1 MNMIKQ
7 SLRIYAL
14 AITLLLI
21 VLSSQNSFLN
31 AELGELQTK
40 KDQIEILI
48 LSRGFI
54 SSNPHY
60 EPQNATAKVG
70 TIIEWR
76 NGDRVHHTVTSDE
89 GIQGKL
95 EGQIFDSGPIPPRTE
110 FVLDS
115 SNMLTGAYTYHCRI
129 HPWARGMLTLFVEP
143 IKIATDK
150 PLYDVS
156 EKITVSGSV
165 NIPTPIDS
173 SALPKKLANA
183 TAVSSV
189 SITVFDSK
197 NKLLLS
203 KEVPVL
209 SDGSYSYTFTME
221 EEGVYAT
228 KATVNSLSASTTFEV
243 RKLHR
248 EKVTVSEIVFEDV
261 DGKIINVAKFG
272 QQIFIK
278 AKIRNTLEIN
288 QSYTYLVQVK
298 DSNNV
303 TVFLA
308 LKGGSISPLGTSSP
322 SISWTPE
329 NEGTYS
335 IEVFIWNNIS
345 IPEVLSSH
353 IGKSTLVV
361 HK

>member
-1 MNMIKQ
+1 MIKQ
-7 SLRIYAL
+7 SLCIYTL

-21 VLSSQNSFLN
+21 LLSSQDSFLN

-40 KDQIEILI
+40 QDGIEILI
-48 LSRGFI
+48 LSRGFV

-110 FVLDS
+110 FVLDT

-129 HPWARGMLTLFVEP
+129 HPWARGMITLFIEP
-143 IKIATDK
+143 VTIATDK
-150 PLYDVS
+150 PLYDVG

-165 NIPTPIDS
+165 NIPTPTDS
-173 SALPKKLANA
+173 SGIPKKLANE
-183 TAVSSV
+183 TAVNSV
-189 SITVFDSK
+189 SITVFDSA

-203 KEVPVL
+203 KDVPVF
-209 SDGSYSYTFTME
+209 SDGSYSYTLTME
-221 EEGVYAT
+221 VEGVYAT
-228 KATVNSLSASTTFEV
+228 KATVDSLSASTTFEV
-243 RKLHR
+243 KKLHR
-248 EKVTVSEIVFEDV
+248 KKIAFSEIVFEDV
-261 DGKIINVAKFG
+261 DGKIINMAKVG

-278 AKIRNTLEIN
+278 AKIRNTLETN
-288 QSYTYLVQVK
+288 QSYTYLVQVR

-308 LKGGSISPLGTSSP
+308 LEGGSVSPLGTSSP

-329 NEGTYS
+329 SEGTYS
-335 IEVFIWNNIS
+335 IEVFLWNNITT
-345 IPEVLSSH
+345 PEVLSQ
-353 IGKSTLVV
+353 IGKATLVV
-361 HK
+361 RK